1 MATKLYVGNLSFG
14 TTEGDLRNL
23 FSSCGTVTSCTLI
36 MDKFTG
42 KSRGFAFV
50 TMSSPEEAQKAISLF
65 HGKTVGGRPL
75 TVYEHRPPM
84 MEVVCLR
91 DLTEL
96 FQFDDP
102 PSTPFGSR
110 ERQRSLP

>member
-1 MATKLYVGNLSFG
+1 VEVKEVKDEPRKLEHLTQYHLLVLVLWPSNNP
-14 TTEGDLRNL
+14 LRVEL
-23 FSSCGTVTSCTLI
+23 GRYRQ
-36 MDKFTG
+36 MQ
-42 KSRGFAFV
+42 R
-50 TMSSPEEAQKAISLF
+50 PE
-65 HGKTVGGRPL
+65 GGRPL